1 MRPTTHLTLN
11 ACLSACPIMPRP
23 KHSPPQ
29 TDTADEIEAAF
40 YEALQTGDIERLM
53 ACWAD
58 EDEIV
63 CVHPGGGRLVGASQI
78 RASFEAMF
86 ANGTIAARP
95 ELVHRV
101 DMLGAC
107 MHNLIERLDILTP
120 EGPAQAC
127 VIATNVYAR
136 TAQGWRMVVHHASP
150 GSPAEI
156 QELQPS
162 PSVLH

>member
-1 MRPTTHLTLN
+1 
-11 ACLSACPIMPRP
+11 MPRP
-23 KHSPPQ
+23 KPSLPQ
-29 TDTADEIEAAF
+29 TDSADEIEAAF

-63 CVHPGGGRLVGASQI
+63 CVHPGGGRLVGPSQI

-86 ANGTIAARP
+86 ANGTIQARP
-95 ELVHRV
+95 ERVRRV

-107 MHNLIERLDILTP
+107 MHSLIERLDILTP

-127 VIATNVYAR
+127 VTATNVYAR
-136 TAQGWRMVVHHASP
+136 TARGWRLVLHHASP
-150 GSPAEI
+150 GSPAEM
-156 QELQPS
+156 QDLPPS
-162 PSVLH
+162 PPSVLH

>member
-1 MRPTTHLTLN
+1 
-11 ACLSACPIMPRP
+11 MPKP
-23 KHSPPQ
+23 APPETSSP
-29 TDTADEIEAAF
+29 DEIEASF
-40 YEALQTGDIERLM
+40 YEALQTGDIEKLM

-58 EDEIV
+58 EDDIV

-86 ANGTIAARP
+86 ANGTIQARP
-95 ELVHRV
+95 ERVHRV
-101 DMLGAC
+101 DMMGAC
-107 MHNLIERLDILTP
+107 MHNLLERLDIQTP

-127 VIATNVYAR
+127 VIATNVYHR

-150 GSPAEI
+150 GSPAEA
-156 QELQPS
+156 QDLHDL